1 MGMNFIRGLRTV
13 SLLALLVLAAI
24 VSGCSDYKG
33 RYGDGNSNG
42 KFVDVTADSISIW
55 TDVDG
60 SFVSNSGRIAST
72 TKSPDGKT
80 ITLTGEVDYSGGSG
94 TAFGVTVQPGQER
107 HWTKPFTATINT
119 EKNTMDFQGTLIV
132 NSLTM
137 RTWNVTLKKQ

>member
-1 MGMNFIRGLRTV
+1 MKQIGKCAV
-13 SLLALLVLAAI
+13 ALALVLTL

-42 KFVDVTADSISIW
+42 KFVDVAANSITIGAE
-55 TDVDG
+55 VEG
-60 SFVSNSGRIAST
+60 SFVSNNGTIAST
-72 TKSPDGKT
+72 TKSSDGKT

-94 TAFGVTVQPGQER
+94 SAFGVTVQPGQER

-119 EKNTMDFQGTLIV
+119 EKNTMEFQGTLIID
-132 NSLTM
+132 SLTM

>member
-1 MGMNFIRGLRTV
+1 M
-13 SLLALLVLAAI
+13 LLAAF
-24 VSGCSDYKG
+24 VSGCTDYKG
-33 RYGDGNSNG
+33 RYGDGNRNG
-42 KFVDVTADSISIW
+42 KFVDVAARSISIGA
-55 TDVDG
+55 DVDG
-60 SFVSNSGRIAST
+60 SFVSNYGTIAST

-119 EKNTMDFQGTLIV
+119 EAKTMQFQGTLIV
-132 NSLTM
+132 DSLTM

>member
-1 MGMNFIRGLRTV
+1 MITIRGLRTV
-13 SLLALLVLAAI
+13 SLLTLPVVAAL

-42 KFVDVTADSISIW
+42 KFVDVTANSITIGAE
-55 TDVDG
+55 VEG
-60 SFVSNSGRIAST
+60 SFVSNNGTIAST

-107 HWTKPFTATINT
+107 HWIKPFTATINT
-119 EKNTMDFQGTLIV
+119 EEKTMQFQGTLILD
-132 NSLTM
+132 SMTM

>member
-1 MGMNFIRGLRTV
+1 MTSISGLRSV
-13 SLLALLVLAAI
+13 LLLSLAVVAAL

-42 KFVDVTADSISIW
+42 KFVDVAANSITIGAE
-55 TDVDG
+55 VEG
-60 SFVSNSGRIAST
+60 SFVSNNGTIAST

-119 EKNTMDFQGTLIV
+119 EEKTMQFQGTLIID
-132 NSLTM
+132 SLTM
-137 RTWNVTLKKQ
+137 RSWNVTLKKQ